1 MYQGQKYMRTDLI
14 KSLQL
19 AARAQVE
26 AERLGLVVTA
36 ESFRD
41 IVSRLSELAKTRDE
55 ERSDAMLPIQ
65 LRRQE
70 NCH

>member
-1 MYQGQKYMRTDLI
+1 MYQGQKYMRTDLK

-19 AARAQVE
+19 AARAQAE

-41 IVSRLSELAKTRDE
+41 IVARLSELAKTRDE

>member
-1 MYQGQKYMRTDLI
+1 MYQGQKYMRTDLK

-19 AARAQVE
+19 AARAQAE

-41 IVSRLSELAKTRDE
+41 IVARLSELVKTRDE

-65 LRRQE
+65 LRQQE